1 MPAIDEIEGCVR
13 PPNGR
18 TSNNLEISNISFL
31 RRSTEQSLGPSENAP
46 SQNRTTRIMELEPSD
61 TITPARQQRS
71 EKWIRSAIK
80 FTNAVAYQRWLVAN
94 GHRVENIFLGDD
106 ETYTIIY
113 RANESEIPPPRIK
126 SKRVLSNKYARWW
139 VLSVV
144 AIGLMLVIAAVVAD
158 AALNAA
164 GSGSTTITRQLN
176 LP

>member
-1 MPAIDEIEGCVR
+1 MRRASDIIVPAK
-13 PPNGR
+13 
-18 TSNNLEISNISFL
+18 
-31 RRSTEQSLGPSENAP
+31 
-46 SQNRTTRIMELEPSD
+46 
-61 TITPARQQRS
+61 QQQS
-71 EKWIRSAIK
+71 EKWIRRAIK
-80 FTNAVAYQRWLVAN
+80 FTNALAYQRWLVAN

-106 ETYTIIY
+106 GTYTIIY
-113 RANESEIPPPRIK
+113 RTDESEIPPPIK
-126 SKRVLSNKYARWW
+126 SKRVLSDKYARWW

>member
-1 MPAIDEIEGCVR
+1 M
-13 PPNGR
+13 
-18 TSNNLEISNISFL
+18 
-31 RRSTEQSLGPSENAP
+31 
-46 SQNRTTRIMELEPSD
+46 
-61 TITPARQQRS
+61 ITPARQQQS

-113 RANESEIPPPRIK
+113 RADESEIPPPRIK

-158 AALNAA
+158 AALNAT
-164 GSGSTTITRQLN
+164 GSRSTTITRQLN

>member
-1 MPAIDEIEGCVR
+1 MLYLGEPWPVGKCSEPEG
-13 PPNGR
+13 
-18 TSNNLEISNISFL
+18 
-31 RRSTEQSLGPSENAP
+31 
-46 SQNRTTRIMELEPSD
+46 TTRIIELEPSD
-61 TITPARQQRS
+61 MITPARQQQS

-113 RANESEIPPPRIK
+113 RADESEIPPPRIK

-158 AALNAA
+158 AALNAT

>member
-1 MPAIDEIEGCVR
+1 M
-13 PPNGR
+13 
-18 TSNNLEISNISFL
+18 
-31 RRSTEQSLGPSENAP
+31 
-46 SQNRTTRIMELEPSD
+46 
-61 TITPARQQRS
+61 ITPARQQQS

-113 RANESEIPPPRIK
+113 RADESEIPSPRIK
-126 SKRVLSNKYARWW
+126 SKRVLSNKY
-139 VLSVV
+139 SVV

-164 GSGSTTITRQLN
+164 GSGSTTRATAAAVADITQLPE
-176 LP
+176 LLHGEEEGSLAAAK